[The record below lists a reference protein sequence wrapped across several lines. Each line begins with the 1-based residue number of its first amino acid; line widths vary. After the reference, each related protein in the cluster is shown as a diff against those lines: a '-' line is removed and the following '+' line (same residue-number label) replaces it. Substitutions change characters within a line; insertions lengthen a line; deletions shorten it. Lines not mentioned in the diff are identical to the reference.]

1 MLVAQFYSYGNYT
14 VAQIFIKRLQNV
26 MYALQK
32 YELWNLIMKYNDEI
46 RLYIVIITTCI
57 I

>member
-32 YELWNLIMKYNDEI
+32 YCTNYEI
-46 RLYIVIITTCI
+46 
-57 I
+57 